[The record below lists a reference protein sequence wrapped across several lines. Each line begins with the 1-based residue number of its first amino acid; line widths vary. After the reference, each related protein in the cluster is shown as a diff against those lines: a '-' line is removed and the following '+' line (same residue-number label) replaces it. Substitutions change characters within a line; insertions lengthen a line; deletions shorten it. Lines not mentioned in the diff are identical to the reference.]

1 MLQPLAN
8 IMPSS
13 QAPADKLAHAFEN
26 VSRAV
31 GFIAIALP
39 IGCLFAA
46 LISFIP
52 PEDIQNS
59 ISHFYYTPI
68 MGDFFVGCLFFNGI
82 LLMFMFHTNGKPV
95 PGWKRLS
102 IVESFMMRFAGFAAL
117 MIAFFP
123 TNGASD
129 SYGDEELLRVFS
141 SGEKGSPLFGI
152 ESLGWIATWN
162 LHYIFAVIMFVTLAY
177 FTAFV
182 FTRDHTTEPG
192 TPETPP
198 SENKLRRN
206 KYYRILGASI
216 IISILMIGIGAKG
229 WLGSVEAWDAAN
241 GTFIFEAVALLAFGF
256 AWLIKGR
263 YFISM
268 ND

>member
-1 MLQPLAN
+1 MIQPLAN

-13 QAPADKLAHAFEN
+13 NAPADKLAHAFEN

-39 IGCLFAA
+39 VGCLLAA
-46 LISFIP
+46 LIGIIP
-52 PEDIQNS
+52 PDDIQNS
-59 ISHFYYTPI
+59 ISHFYFTPI

-102 IVESFMMRFAGFAAL
+102 LTESFLMRFAGFAAI
-117 MIAFFP
+117 MIALFP

-129 SYGDEELLRVFS
+129 SYGSQELIRVFV
-141 SGEKGSPLFGI
+141 SGETGSPLFGI
-152 ESLGWIATWN
+152 ETLGWIAEWN
-162 LHYIFAVIMFVTLAY
+162 LHYIFALLMFLTLAY
-177 FTAFV
+177 FTTFV
-182 FTRDHTTEPG
+182 FTRDHTTARG

-198 SENKLRRN
+198 SDRKLRRN
-206 KYYRILGASI
+206 TYYRVLGVAIAVSI
-216 IISILMIGIGAKG
+216 ALIG
-229 WLGSVEAWDAAN
+229 LGSSGWVVSSETWDRVN
-241 GTFIFEAVALLAFGF
+241 GTFIFEAIALLAFGF

-263 YFISM
+263 YFDVL